1 MMLAHSLHI
10 VFLAVWSAALMYMP
24 LLFVRQL
31 TAPDA
36 DTAIHV
42 QHIERWMYA
51 YIMTPSAVA
60 TVLFGIWLIFERGFE
75 GGWLPVKL
83 ALVVLMGLF
92 HVYCGHVMIEL
103 KRGNATRRA
112 GYYRVLLAVP
122 ALLIVAIVTLV
133 TGKPF

>member
-1 MMLAHSLHI
+1 
-10 VFLAVWSAALMYMP
+10 MYMP

-31 TAPDA
+31 SAPDA
-36 DTAIHV
+36 DTASQM
-42 QHIERWMYA
+42 QHTERWMYV
-51 YIMTPSAVA
+51 YIMTPSAIA

-83 ALVVLMGLF
+83 ALVVMMGLF
-92 HVYCGHVMIEL
+92 HVYCGHVMMKL
-103 KRGNATRRA
+103 KRGHAVPRTA
-112 GYYRVLLAVP
+112 YYRVLLAVP